1 MTWRAA
7 QAKAQ
12 FSEVLDRAET
22 EGPQVVTRRKHS
34 FVVLSDM
41 EYRRLRGA
49 EPEVKHRSLEGAEL
63 GTKPEKSLWDVL
75 RPPPELW
82 GDEEFPR
89 AKGKARPVSF

>member
-1 MTWRAA
+1 MAAWRAA

-22 EGPQVVTRRKHS
+22 EGPQLVTRRKHRY
-34 FVVLSDM
+34 FVVSEAEMD
-41 EYRRLRGA
+41 RLKAPGV
-49 EPEVKHRSLEGAEL
+49 VK
-63 GTKPEKSLWDVL
+63 EKSAWEAL

-89 AKGKARPVSF
+89 APGKARPVSF